1 MSNQWYLRNPLVH
14 KNRRR
19 SAGSDWVRTFDCTD
33 MRPLII
39 CRGPIRMEAMTVFEE
54 MGITE
59 YGMLLS
65 EKDSITYANALS
77 PELRKHINPS
87 RVHRV

>member
-39 CRGPIRMEAMTVFEE
+39 CRGPIRMEAMTVFE
-54 MGITE
+54 TE
-59 YGMLLS
+59 AK
-65 EKDSITYANALS
+65 EKGVGQTASDDGS
-77 PELRKHINPS
+77 
-87 RVHRV
+87 